1 MIVGPVSNDPN
12 HCRRPTS
19 EIPFLLQI
27 IRVMK
32 AIRKGLKP
40 IALLLTALLLMQ
52 SCIVYHKTPITLE
65 KASQE
70 HRRTKIKTADD
81 KTYKFKYITHEN
93 GVFYGINKSHGKPVK
108 TSLYNEEVTGVYDI
122 NDAASTLTTVT
133 TIIGVPVVLL
143 GLLYIAFAE
152 GW

>member
-1 MIVGPVSNDPN
+1 
-12 HCRRPTS
+12 
-19 EIPFLLQI
+19 
-27 IRVMK
+27 MK
-32 AIRKGLKP
+32 AIKKRLKP
-40 IALLLTALLLMQ
+40 IALLLTALLLFQ

-70 HRRTKIKTADD
+70 QRRTKIKTADN

-93 GVFYGINKSHGKPVK
+93 GVFYGINQSHGKPVK
-108 TSLYNEEVTGVYDI
+108 TSLYNEGVTGVYDI
-122 NDAASTLTTVT
+122 NDAASTLTTVS